1 MKNLILITFCL
12 FTYIFS
18 YSQCTPDLT
27 LADSTFGVWPTP
39 QTNFSDGDIG
49 VFYDEVVYF
58 KIPRDAGNID
68 SAYAG
73 QLIDSIIL
81 SSVSNLPPGLSYQCD
96 IPSCTW
102 NFDSVGCASISGTP
116 ITNGSYQISLD
127 ATVWTEIFTVPF
139 PVPYSFNGYFINI
152 GTTSDHSLGSS
163 FSNLT
168 LDNPV
173 PNPSD
178 NSTNIGYISIN
189 SDNIS
194 FEITNLLGEVILQEN
209 FVSKIGLNN
218 ISVNTSIFSNGVY
231 LYSISNGLVRS
242 TKRLIVHH

>member
-1 MKNLILITFCL
+1 MKNFIIITFCL
-12 FTYIFS
+12 FSFS
-18 YSQCTPDLT
+18 FTHSQCVPDPIY
-27 LADSTFGVWPTP
+27 ADSTFGVWPTP

-58 KIPRDAGNID
+58 KVPRDAGNID
-68 SAYAG
+68 SLYAG

-81 SSVSNLPPGLSYQCD
+81 SSVTNLPPGLSFQCD

-116 ITNGSYQISLD
+116 TTNGSYQISLD
-127 ATVWTEIFTVPF
+127 ATVWTEIFLTPF
-139 PVPYSFNGYFINI
+139 PVPYSFNGYTINI
-152 GTTSDHSLGSS
+152 GSTSSNSLGAG

-168 LDNPV
+168 LENPI

-178 NSTNIGYISIN
+178 NSTNIGFKSLN
-189 SDNIS
+189 SENIS
-194 FEITNLLGEVILQEN
+194 FEITNLIGEVILQDYFISN
-209 FVSKIGLNN
+209 VGMNN
-218 ISVNTSIFSNGVY
+218 ISVNTSIYTNGVY
-231 LYSISNGLVRS
+231 LYSISNGLARS